1 MLIELDYRIFNL
13 QDITKVG
20 KKLQAFGSSQ
30 SIIEFYKGIT
40 VVDSVVFADDTVLE
54 GVWSQILTAGAVSV
68 ITI

>member
-30 SIIEFYKGIT
+30 STIEFYKGIT

-54 GVWSQILTAGAVSV
+54 GVWSQILTAGAVAV